1 MRVFDLFFLVSMA
14 FSSSAL
20 SDNFEFS
27 ETDDDFSNSSKL
39 LLSIDSESKGARLLL
54 HCVEGQ
60 DLQIQ
65 FHSDRGVI
73 FPDRSD
79 SNNAR
84 MFLNVM
90 HKFNGAEQA
99 ITSDWIMSFMK
110 YYDAWYLGNQTEFIA
125 QNLDSEIFAI
135 KLLKNNDTFRFNLE
149 NAKASI
155 RRLKSSCVLT

>member
-1 MRVFDLFFLVSMA
+1 MRIFNLLFLVSIG
-14 FSSSAL
+14 FSSSAI

-39 LLSIDSESKGARLLL
+39 LLSIDSESKEARLLL
-54 HCVEGQ
+54 HCVVGK
-60 DLQIQ
+60 DMQIQ
-65 FHSDRGVI
+65 FHSDGGVI

-84 MFLNVM
+84 TFLNVM
-90 HKFNGAEQA
+90 HKFSSAEQA
-99 ITSDWIMSFMK
+99 VTSEWIMSFMK
-110 YYDAWYLGNQTEFIA
+110 YYDAWYLGNQNEFIEHA
-125 QNLDSEIFAI
+125 LNSEIFAI

-155 RRLKSSCVLT
+155 RRLKSSCALS